1 MNALQLRQNLKLT
14 QQLVMTPQ
22 LQQAIKLLQLSRVE
36 LVEKVQQA
44 LLENPLLEERQ
55 QQEPVE
61 GQQGE
66 SGSHDEVKEFRAEEG
81 ALLKSA
87 EWEDYLGE
95 FSSSSRRSTESEYL
109 EEVASFETFYAAKPS
124 LESHLSWQLHLS
136 DFTDKEK
143 EIGEIII
150 GNLSS
155 EGHLEASVEEMA
167 ANTGYTPD
175 EVESVLHR
183 IQYFDPVGVA
193 ARTLQECLEVQLRF
207 LNKDDPVIFALI
219 RDHLEDLEQNNIQA
233 LAKKFNVTPDQ
244 IQQYFLQIQEL
255 DPRPGSSFGGG
266 ETIYI
271 TPDAY
276 IYKFDD
282 EFVIVL
288 NDEDIP
294 DLQISQQY
302 MDQLNKKDGKEK
314 DYLQEQMHN
323 ALWLLKSIQQRQRT
337 LYRVLESIVRFQR
350 DFFEHGVTH
359 LKPLVLKEVAEDIEV
374 HESTVSRIT
383 THKYVSTPFGI
394 FELKFFFNSGLG
406 MDGGGQVS
414 SESVKAS
421 IRKMVSGEDSA
432 KPLSDKH
439 IASMLN
445 QQLQVNIARRTVAKY
460 RESMGIPS
468 STKRKKVRA

>member
-44 LLENPLLEERQ
+44 LLENPLLEEKQ

-61 GQQGE
+61 DNQGE
-66 SGSHDEVKEFRAEEG
+66 TGSQEEMREFRAEEG

-95 FSSSSRRSTESEYL
+95 FSSSSRRSAESEYL

-136 DFTDKEK
+136 DFTDREK
-143 EIGEIII
+143 EIGEMVI
-150 GNLSS
+150 GNLNA
-155 EGHLEASVEEMA
+155 EGHLEASVEEMST
-167 ANTGYTPD
+167 NTGYTAE
-175 EVESVLHR
+175 EVRSVLHR
-183 IQYFDPVGVA
+183 VQFFDPVGVA
-193 ARTLQECLEVQLRF
+193 TSNLQECLEAQLRF
-207 LNKDDPVIFALI
+207 LGKDDPIIYALV
-219 RDHLEDLEQNNIQA
+219 RDHLEDLEHYNFQA
-233 LAKKFNVTPDQ
+233 LAKQFNVSADK
-244 IQQYFLQIQEL
+244 IKQYFLEIQEL

-266 ETIYI
+266 EAIYI

-276 IYKFDD
+276 VYKFDD

-302 MDQLNKKDGKEK
+302 MEQLNKKEGKEK
-314 DYLQEQMHN
+314 EYLQEKMHN

-350 DFFEHGVTH
+350 EFFEHGVTH
-359 LKPLVLKEVAEDIEV
+359 LKPLVLKEVAEDIDV

-414 SESVKAS
+414 SESVKAA
-421 IRKMVSGEDSA
+421 IRKMVSGEDPA

-460 RESMGIPS
+460 RESMGISS
-468 STKRKKVRA
+468 STKRKKVRS